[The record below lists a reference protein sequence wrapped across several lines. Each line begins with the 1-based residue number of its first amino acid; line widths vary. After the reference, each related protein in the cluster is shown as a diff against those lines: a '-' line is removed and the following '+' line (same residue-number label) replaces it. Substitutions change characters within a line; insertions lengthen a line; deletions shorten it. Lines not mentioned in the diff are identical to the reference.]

1 MNAYFEYSDKAAGIG
16 SLHLVVPMFTTD
28 ETLLCRAEAYIL
40 NGNLDAGVR
49 DINYWLKN
57 HTVTYQAK
65 SRTDLVDFY
74 SRIAYMPTVPEN
86 MAQRTIKKQLNPVG
100 ISVEDGDQENL
111 IQCVLHLRRVETVH
125 EGLRWLD
132 IKRYGIEISHNRD
145 GETPDVLTK
154 DDLRRAWQLPQDVI
168 SAGVP
173 GNPRK

>member
-1 MNAYFEYSDKAAGIG
+1 M
-16 SLHLVVPMFTTD
+16 
-28 ETLLCRAEAYIL
+28 
-40 NGNLDAGVR
+40 
-49 DINYWLKN
+49 
-57 HTVTYQAK
+57 
-65 SRTDLVDFY
+65 
-74 SRIAYMPTVPEN
+74 
-86 MAQRTIKKQLNPVG
+86 
-100 ISVEDGDQENL
+100 
-111 IQCVLHLRRVETVH
+111 LHLRRVETVQ

>member
-1 MNAYFEYSDKAAGIG
+1 
-16 SLHLVVPMFTTD
+16 
-28 ETLLCRAEAYIL
+28 
-40 NGNLDAGVR
+40 
-49 DINYWLKN
+49 
-57 HTVTYQAK
+57 
-65 SRTDLVDFY
+65 
-74 SRIAYMPTVPEN
+74 MPTIPEN
-86 MAQRTIKKQLNPVG
+86 MNQRTIKKQLNPVG

-111 IQCVLHLRRVETVH
+111 IQCILHLRRIETVH

-145 GETPDVLTK
+145 GETTDVLTK

>member
-1 MNAYFEYSDKAAGIG
+1 
-16 SLHLVVPMFTTD
+16 
-28 ETLLCRAEAYIL
+28 
-40 NGNLDAGVR
+40 
-49 DINYWLKN
+49 
-57 HTVTYQAK
+57 
-65 SRTDLVDFY
+65 
-74 SRIAYMPTVPEN
+74 
-86 MAQRTIKKQLNPVG
+86 
-100 ISVEDGDQENL
+100 
-111 IQCVLHLRRVETVH
+111 VH